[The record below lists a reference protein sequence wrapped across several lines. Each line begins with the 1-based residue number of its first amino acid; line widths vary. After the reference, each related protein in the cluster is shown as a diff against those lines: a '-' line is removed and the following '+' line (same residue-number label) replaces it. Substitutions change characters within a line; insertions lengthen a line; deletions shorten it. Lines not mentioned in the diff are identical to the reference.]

1 MNKHARISAS
11 IPAAAALLLSGLA
24 FDATAARVAGAVADS
39 AGKPIA
45 GAIVS
50 LTDAKGRAE
59 SVYSDAAGMFALDA
73 GLKGTL
79 TLRIRKRYHEDY
91 TAKIAASANGKPMA
105 VKLADITDPK
115 RLSDEAPSL
124 SHFSRIAFDKDEN
137 GIFSRPNFAR
147 ACLSCH
153 SLGNASTRWP
163 RPPEGWMPTV
173 QRMHGY
179 VGNGDQ
185 EQMKQR
191 AALLAQAFD
200 GTPVTSRPVVTYDSA
215 ISKSKVYQWRL
226 DKGVMPHDA
235 EVSHVNGKV
244 YMSDF
249 MAGALTE
256 FDLKSGRATMFPE
269 PADGSPPG
277 GYFTKIG
284 VPPPY
289 GLMLSHTPHSLA
301 EGKDGKFYSTD
312 SIGCTLTEFDPVT
325 KKFKHYDVG
334 SGALYPHTIR
344 VDAKGV
350 VWFTV
355 IFSNQVGRFD
365 PATQSMKVIQLPA
378 TPAGKPMLNMPSP
391 YGIDINPKDGSVWYA
406 QLGIDKI
413 GRIDPLTLEVKEF
426 DSPVR
431 GPRRQRFDAAGKLWV
446 AGFSEGAIARI
457 DVDSWQSKV
466 YMLPRYVADEVPAPY
481 ALGVH
486 PQTQEIWVNDSMM
499 DLVWRFIP
507 AEEKFVAY
515 PLPLKGTYT
524 RDFSF
529 TKEGWACTSNNPV
542 PIAVALEGG
551 VPELI
556 CIDANGAL
564 PKAAPQTAAAAGKGQ
579 GKG

>member
-1 MNKHARISAS
+1 MNKHSRISAFF
-11 IPAAAALLLSGLA
+11 PAAAALLLSGLA
-24 FDATAARVAGAVADS
+24 FDAMATRIAGTVADS
-39 AGKPIA
+39 VGKPIA

-50 LTDAKGRAE
+50 LTDAKGRTE
-59 SVYSDAAGMFALDA
+59 SVYSNAAGAFALDA
-73 GLKGTL
+73 GLNGS
-79 TLRIRKRYHEDY
+79 LRLHIRKRYHEDF
-91 TAKIAASANGKPMA
+91 TAKLAAGAKGKSMS
-105 VKLADITDPK
+105 VKLAAITDPK

-124 SHFSRIAFDKDEN
+124 SHFSRIAFDKDEK
-137 GIFSRPNFAR
+137 GIFSRANFTR
-147 ACLSCH
+147 DCLSCH

-179 VGNGDQ
+179 VGNVDQ
-185 EQMKQR
+185 EQMRQR
-191 AALLAQAFD
+191 AALLALAFD
-200 GTPVTSRPVVTYDSA
+200 DTPITSRPEVTYDPS
-215 ISKSKVYQWRL
+215 ISESKVYRWRL
-226 DKGVMPHDA
+226 DKAVMPHDA
-235 EVSHVNGKV
+235 EVSHANGKI
-244 YMSDF
+244 YMTDF

-256 FDLKSGRATMFPE
+256 FDLKTGRATMFHE

-284 VPPPY
+284 MPPPY
-289 GLMLSHTPHSLA
+289 GLMLSHAPHSLA

-312 SIGCTLTEFDPVT
+312 SIGCTLTEFDPMT
-325 KKFKHYDVG
+325 KRFRHYDVG
-334 SGALYPHTIR
+334 SGGLYPHTVR

-355 IFSNQVGRFD
+355 IFTNQVARFD

-378 TPAGKPMLNMPSP
+378 TPAGRAMMNMPSP
-391 YGIDINPKDGSVWYA
+391 YGIDINPRDGSVWYA

-413 GRIDPLTLEVKEF
+413 GRIDPMTLEVKEF

-431 GPRRQRFDAAGKLWV
+431 GPRRQRFDAAGHLWV

-457 DVDSWQSKV
+457 DVDTWQSRV
-466 YMLPRYVADEVPAPY
+466 YPLPRYATNEIPAPY

-507 AEEKFVAY
+507 SEEKFVAY

-524 RDFSF
+524 RDFTF
-529 TKEGWACTSNNPV
+529 TKEGWACTSNNPIPV
-542 PIAVALEGG
+542 AVALEGG

-556 CIDANGAL
+556 CIDANGMV
-564 PKAAPQTAAAAGKGQ
+564 PKTASAATGKG
-579 GKG
+579 KG

>member
-1 MNKHARISAS
+1 MTTQPSTLFR
-11 IPAAAALLLSGLA
+11 AALPLLGGLLLSGVALH
-24 FDATAARVAGAVADS
+24 ATAARVTGTVADS
-39 AGKPIA
+39 AGKPLA
-45 GAIVS
+45 GAIVT
-50 LTDAKGRAE
+50 LTDTLGRAE
-59 SVYSDAAGMFALDA
+59 SVYSDGAGSFTLDA
-73 GLKGTL
+73 GLKGAL

-91 TAKIAASANGKPMA
+91 SARLAAGARGKPLA
-105 VKLADITDPK
+105 VTLANITELK

-137 GIFSRPNFAR
+137 GTFSRANFTR

-163 RPPEGWMPTV
+163 RPPEGWMPTI

-179 VGNGDQ
+179 VGNSDQ

-191 AALLAQAFD
+191 AEMLAKAFD
-200 GTPVTSRPVVTYDSA
+200 GTPVSSHPEVTYDPA
-215 ISKSKVYQWRL
+215 ISKSKMYEWRL

-235 EVSHVNGKV
+235 EVSVSNGKV
-244 YMSDF
+244 YIADF
-249 MAGALTE
+249 FAGAISE
-256 FDLKSGRATMFPE
+256 VDLKAGRTTMFRDVK
-269 PADGSPPG
+269 DGVAG

-289 GLMLSHTPHSLA
+289 GLMLPHALHSLG
-301 EGKDGKFYSTD
+301 EGKDGKFYATD
-312 SIGCTLTEFDPVT
+312 SIGCTLTEFDPKT
-325 KKFKHYDVG
+325 RKFTHYPIG
-334 SGALYPHTIR
+334 NGALYPHTLR
-344 VDAKGV
+344 VDAKGI
-350 VWFTV
+350 VWFTI
-355 IFSNQVGRFD
+355 IFTNQVGRFD
-365 PATQSMKVIQLPA
+365 PATKAMKVIQLPA
-378 TPAGKPMLNMPSP
+378 TPAGRPLLNMPSP
-391 YGIDINPKDGSVWYA
+391 YGIDVNPKDGSIWYA

-413 GRIDPLTLEVKEF
+413 GRIDADTLEVKEF

-457 DVDSWQSKV
+457 DVDTWQSKV
-466 YMLPRYVADEVPAPY
+466 YALPRYAANEVPAPY

-486 PQTQEIWVNDSMM
+486 PQTQEVWINDSMM

-507 AEEKFVAY
+507 SEERFVAY

-529 TKEGWACTSNNPV
+529 TKEGWACTSNNPLPV
-542 PIAVALEGG
+542 ATALEGG

-556 CIDANGAL
+556 CIDPNAV
-564 PKAAPQTAAAAGKGQ
+564 AAAATPKVVAADGTRRE
-579 GKG
+579 